1 MISFLL
7 KLFRDKLNITN
18 IKIYSMLYQFKI
30 LNKITFTI
38 LDLENKILNL
48 KKTLSISILLTN
60 ANT

>member
-1 MISFLL
+1 
-7 KLFRDKLNITN
+7 
-18 IKIYSMLYQFKI
+18 MLYQFKI

-48 KKTLSISILLTN
+48 KKTLSISFLLTN